1 MADRNLEDSGNLQK
15 FSKIPDIQVVAS
27 VHTKSKRLSADSGC
41 SVSLKNPMLGFKTK
55 VMREPFSVE
64 FNPVSTHLLCPCQ
77 LFRIGIKENA
87 ASDAD
92 AAQISQTAC
101 QQTLISG
108 NIPTVIRSQLTRLVR
123 NQRALRRL
131 NRQYKLHEL
140 FRWISF
146 YVEFNIRIESEKFS
160 EI

>member
-15 FSKIPDIQVVAS
+15 FPKIPDIQIVAS
-27 VHTKSKRLSADSGC
+27 VHTKPKRLSTDSGC
-41 SVSLKNPMLGFKTK
+41 PVSLKNSMLGFKTE
-55 VMREPFSVE
+55 VMCEPFSVE
-64 FNPVSTHLLCPCQ
+64 LNPVSSHLLCRCQ
-77 LFRIGIKENA
+77 LFRIGIQENA
-87 ASDAD
+87 ASDAG
-92 AAQISQTAC
+92 AAQISQTAG

-108 NIPTVIRSQLTRLVR
+108 YIPTVIRSQLTRLVR
-123 NQRALRRL
+123 DQRALRRL
-131 NRQYKLHEL
+131 NRQHKLHEL